1 MIGIGIV
8 GYGYWG
14 PNLARNFQGNPE
26 SRVVAIA
33 DLNPERLE
41 VAKAGFPHV
50 TAYKDYM
57 ALVSD
62 KSVDAV
68 VVSTPVSSHFE
79 IAMAAM
85 KAGKHV
91 LVEKPIAESVVSGLR
106 LVDEASRRD
115 LVLMVDHTFI
125 YSPAV
130 RKMKEIVSSSDFGQV
145 RYFDSTRVNLG
156 LFQHDVNVFWDLAV
170 HDLSIMTYVLDRFPL
185 SVSATG
191 HSMAPGQRHF
201 VGYLTM
207 LFEDMIAHV
216 NVNWLSPV
224 KTRRTL
230 VGGSEKMV
238 VFDDTVNDEKLKVY
252 DKGMTLT
259 ASASDVSRLLV
270 SYRTGDVLS
279 PKLDQVEAL
288 KTETSHFLD
297 CISNSLHPLTSG
309 EEGVKILR
317 ILEGADLSLEMGGA
331 PQLL

>member
-14 PNLARNFQGNPE
+14 PNLARNFQENPD
-26 SRVVAIA
+26 SILVAIA
-33 DLNPERLE
+33 DSNHERLK
-41 VAKAGFPHV
+41 VVCASFPHV
-50 TAYKDYM
+50 ATYEDYM
-57 ALVSD
+57 TLVLD
-62 KSVDAV
+62 RSVDAV

-91 LVEKPIAESVVSGLR
+91 FVEKPIADSVVSGLR
-106 LVDEASRRD
+106 MVDEASRRG

-125 YSPAV
+125 YSSAV
-130 RKMKEIVSSSDFGQV
+130 KKMKQIVSSDGFGPV

-156 LFQHDVNVFWDLAV
+156 LFQDDVNVLWDLAV
-170 HDLSIMTYVLDRFPL
+170 HDLSIMTYVLDRFPIA
-185 SVSATG
+185 VSATG
-191 HSMAPGQRHF
+191 HSIAPGQRHF

-207 LFEDMIAHV
+207 FFEDLIAHV
-216 NVNWLSPV
+216 SVNWLSPV
-224 KTRRTL
+224 KIRRTL

-238 VFDDTVNDEKLKVY
+238 VFDDTVSDEKIKVY
-252 DKGMTLT
+252 DKGLVLT
-259 ASASDVSRLLV
+259 ESAEDVSRLLV
-270 SYRTGDVLS
+270 SYRTGDVFS
-279 PKLDQVEAL
+279 PKLEQIEAL

-297 CISNSLHPLTSG
+297 CVTNSLTPLSSG

-317 ILEGADLSLEMGGA
+317 ILEGADLSLEMKGV